1 MPSDFVSDMD
11 MDMEVS
17 KKDGESDSFGTLVAC
32 VGLAVG
38 FFVATGVE
46 SGGSVGH
53 RDGSSLVMTNILGD
67 DDEVVVGCSVMFET
81 GSSVG
86 GSGSTVGSIVGGNV
100 VFATGS

>member
-17 KKDGESDSFGTLVAC
+17 KKDGGSDSGTLVAC

-38 FFVATGVE
+38 FFVGTGVE

-53 RDGSSLVMTNILGD
+53 RDGSSLVMAKILGD